1 MYCIILDLIKDQEK
15 EKSHKKDIIGTIDN
29 SGQCSM
35 DQIIAWCQS
44 SISWF

>member
-15 EKSHKKDIIGTIDN
+15 EESHKKDIIGTIDN
-29 SGQCSM
+29 SGQWSV
-35 DQIIAWCQS
+35 DQIIAWYQS